1 MTVSVTRQYANVSNR
16 LLQFAII
23 GLACVALYGRCAQA
37 EGLESMDLRFMHGY
51 KNKFDKTDQY
61 VATLN
66 FPPPQFLGID
76 RQELAFGAFDSP
88 DDTTAFVSFGP
99 VWHLPFGD
107 GPIFV
112 DLGFS
117 PTLLSKSKIQDEA
130 VGGKLHFTSSVSLGA
145 KFGEN
150 DSMSLAL
157 RVQHTSNGSIDTPNP
172 GIDMMGVNFNIDLSD

>member
-1 MTVSVTRQYANVSNR
+1 MTVSVTRHYANFPSR
-16 LLQFAII
+16 LLQLAII
-23 GLACVALYGRCAQA
+23 ALACVALHGRYAHA
-37 EGLESMDLRFMHGY
+37 EGLQSMDLRYMYGY
-51 KNKFDKTDQY
+51 KDKFDETDLY

-66 FPPPQFLGID
+66 FPPPKFLGID

-107 GPIFV
+107 SAIFV

-117 PTLLSKSKIQDEA
+117 PTLLSKSKIQDEP
-130 VGGKLHFTSSVSLGA
+130 VGGKFHFTSSVSLGA

-172 GIDMMGVNFNIDLSD
+172 GIDMLGVSFNIDLSD